1 MSDETIKD
9 EEQLE
14 AVEAA
19 TTDSVEETDEEVAEE
34 AEPTLE
40 EQLAAAEAK
49 AKENLDGWQRARAEF
64 ANARKRFDKQRL
76 DSRMNALVEMAGK
89 LLPVI
94 DDFDLAFQNVPE
106 EIAKSDWYGGL
117 ELIPR
122 KLNTILEGIGIE
134 RIEAIGQPFDPNM
147 HNAIMQEESADHD
160 SDTVI
165 KEFQA
170 GYKIGERVVRPSV
183 VVVAA

>member
-19 TTDSVEETDEEVAEE
+19 TTDSVEEEIVAE

-64 ANARKRFDKQRL
+64 ANARKRFEKQRL
-76 DSRMNALVEMAGK
+76 DARMNALVEMAGK

-94 DDFDLAFQNVPE
+94 DDFDLAFQNVPD
-106 EIAKSDWYGGL
+106 EIAESDWYGGL

-134 RIEAIGQPFDPNM
+134 RIEAMGQPFDPNL
-147 HNAIMQEESADHD
+147 HNAIMQEESADHE

>member
-19 TTDSVEETDEEVAEE
+19 TTDSVEETEEVA

-40 EQLAAAEAK
+40 EKLAAAEAK

-94 DDFDLAFQNVPE
+94 DDFDLAFQNVPD
-106 EIAKSDWYGGL
+106 EIASNDWYGGL

-134 RIEAIGQPFDPNM
+134 RIEAVGQEFNPNW
-147 HNAIMQEESADHD
+147 HNAIMQEESADHP

>member
-1 MSDETIKD
+1 MSEETIKEQ
-9 EEQLE
+9 EEME

-19 TTDSVEETDEEVAEE
+19 MTDSADESTVQ

-40 EQLAAAEAK
+40 ERLAEAEAK
-49 AKENLDGWQRARAEF
+49 AQENLDGWQRARAEF
-64 ANARKRFDKQRL
+64 ANARKRFDKQRI
-76 DSRMNALVEMAGK
+76 DARMNALVEMAGK

-94 DDFDLAFQNVPE
+94 DDFDLAFQNVPAD
-106 EIAKSDWYGGL
+106 IAESDWYGGL

-134 RIEAIGQPFDPNM
+134 RIDAVGQPFDPNL
-147 HNAIMQEESADHD
+147 HNAIMQEESAEHD
-160 SDTVI
+160 SDTI
-165 KEFQA
+165 IREFQA